1 MAFFIIV
8 FPHTSAAKEA
18 LETNS
23 LRGFLRAALNPFD
36 AGRLPELAKSRVRP
50 FPVCMQPVWISIL
63 LVTSCLLTSCANY
76 NKEDPFMITL
86 HLEGSSIE
94 GESMVFPEHVGYPPK
109 IRYFRITPEFTHRQV
124 EAFYPFRA
132 EDGNSNGAVLVLGS
146 VGQRRLFSTTSTNE
160 GKILLVKVDG
170 RTADYLM
177 IDRAVRDGI
186 IMILQGISDPMLDLF
201 EDKDVGWIKLPEP
214 PFGPPEAETQEDLF
228 DPLLR

>member
-1 MAFFIIV
+1 M

-94 GESMVFPEHVGYPPK
+94 GESMVFPGARGVIRQK
-109 IRYFRITPEFTHRQV
+109 IRYFRITPEFNAQ
-124 EAFYPFRA
+124 AGGSLLPFPR
-132 EDGNSNGAVLVLGS
+132 G
-146 VGQRRLFSTTSTNE
+146 
-160 GKILLVKVDG
+160 
-170 RTADYLM
+170 
-177 IDRAVRDGI
+177 
-186 IMILQGISDPMLDLF
+186 
-201 EDKDVGWIKLPEP
+201 GWK
-214 PFGPPEAETQEDLF
+214 Q
-228 DPLLR
+228 